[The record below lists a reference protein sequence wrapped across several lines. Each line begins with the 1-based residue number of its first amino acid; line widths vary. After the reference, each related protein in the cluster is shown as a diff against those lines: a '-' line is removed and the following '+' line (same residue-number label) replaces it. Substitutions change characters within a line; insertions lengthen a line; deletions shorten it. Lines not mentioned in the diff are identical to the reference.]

1 MKKVI
6 YFITKALYFIMIV
19 TYILIPL
26 SILFF
31 DIIDFNGEYRKL
43 VCFITVFAFIVFYIL
58 TVELPAIIFKVPVE
72 RYDMFSKKYHNRKTL
87 SLLLNTVIVLFLFET
102 IIVVI
107 VSNKIM
113 YYDALIFLLMLFF
126 RMALRMS
133 SIELKSIKA
142 KI

>member
-1 MKKVI
+1 MKKI
-6 YFITKALYFIMIV
+6 LYFTTKVLYHIMIIS
-19 TYILIPL
+19 YIFIPL

-43 VCFITVFAFIVFYIL
+43 ICFIAIFVFIIFYIL

-72 RYDMFSKKYHNRKTL
+72 RYDMFSKKHNKKIL
-87 SLLLNTVIVLFLFET
+87 SLLFNIVIILFLFET

-107 VSNKIM
+107 ISNKIM
-113 YYDALIFLLMLFF
+113 YYDALMFLLMLFF
-126 RMALRMS
+126 RVALRMS